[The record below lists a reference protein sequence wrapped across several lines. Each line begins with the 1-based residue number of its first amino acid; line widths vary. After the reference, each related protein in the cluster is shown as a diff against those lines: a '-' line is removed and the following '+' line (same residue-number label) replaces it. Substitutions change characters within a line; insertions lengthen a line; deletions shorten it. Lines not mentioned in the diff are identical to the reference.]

1 MSNIY
6 FFRGKA
12 ATGKTLITNT
22 LSKKIGKPI
31 FRKDD
36 IYDKLSRYDLSHNE
50 INVASYDILSEIIA
64 TNIYT
69 NNDLIIDVS
78 LVHTPYLNQFLSKIN
93 LNNCKVYHFL
103 CICSNHNEWKD
114 RMSKRIANP
123 LPNQFFKS
131 VEEAEEHYNKLHKE
145 LLNDE
150 ILIDSS
156 EDIESI
162 INYIVEI
169 IEEKFD

>member
-22 LSKKIGKPI
+22 LSNKLGTPI

-36 IYDKLSRYDLSHNE
+36 IFDKLSSYNLSHNE
-50 INVASYDILSEIIA
+50 INMASYDILSEIIA
-64 TNIYT
+64 TNIFT

-93 LNNCKVYHFL
+93 LSNCKVYQFL

-131 VEEAEEHYNKLHKE
+131 VQEAEEHYNKMHIE
-145 LLNDE
+145 LLNGE
-150 ILIDSS
+150 NLIDSC
-156 EDIESI
+156 EDLESI
-162 INYIVEI
+162 INHIMAL
-169 IEEKFD
+169 IE